1 MPLPSA
7 TLLPG
12 SVQLFWVLLFILG
25 TLVGSFLNV
34 CIYRLP
40 HGLSITRPPSHC
52 PRCDRRLAMR
62 DLLPLVSQVLLR
74 ARCRYCGA
82 PISWRYFGIEFLTG
96 VLFVLAGSGWW
107 AGPIG
112 ISSWNGDV
120 VGNGAKL
127 LQGLVFMS
135 TLVVIFWVDYDTRL
149 IPLEAAFLLGLAGV
163 ARDAWETARGVAT
176 PTTGLTSGGLW
187 PGQQILPAPLPGSL
201 WAMVAAASILWGLRA
216 LFSWLY
222 GREALGFGDVVLVGA
237 IAANLGWNGT
247 LWTFAFAST
256 VLGAIVGLL
265 LQMPRAIRARR
276 WALRR
281 AHKYLQRAQAAQ
293 EIGEPPQ
300 QAAAE
305 EAQPQV
311 LAAEP
316 PSSPAVLEPMS
327 AEPLLAEPMPGKL
340 EVPLAEPLL
349 AELHRERAWAQQRA
363 RYWRKVAP
371 LLIRHSLRKGMPFG
385 PMLAIGAVAALLWGA
400 SLNRSYLSAVNPE
413 ASAPGFDTPSP
424 APR

>member
-1 MPLPSA
+1 MPDRFTA
-7 TLLPG
+7 LLPG
-12 SVQLFWVLLFILG
+12 SVQLIWVLLFILG
-25 TLVGSFLNV
+25 SLVGSFLNV

-40 HGLSITRPPSHC
+40 HGQSIAHPPSRC
-52 PRCDRRLAMR
+52 PKCNRRLAMR

-96 VLFVLAGSGWW
+96 VLFVLAGSSWW
-107 AGPIG
+107 AGPFG
-112 ISSWNGDV
+112 ISSWNGNIQGDWI
-120 VGNGAKL
+120 KL

-135 TLVVIFWVDYDTRL
+135 TLVVIFWVDFDTRL

-163 ARDAWETARGVAT
+163 ARDAWETIHHVPT

-187 PGQQILPAPLPGSL
+187 PGQELLPAPVPGSL
-201 WAMVAAASILWGLRA
+201 WAMVVVASILWVLREV
-216 LFSWLY
+216 FSWIY

-256 VLGAIVGLL
+256 VLGASVGLL
-265 LQMPRAIRARR
+265 LQVPRALRSRR

-281 AHKYLQRAQAAQ
+281 AHKYLQRAQAA
-293 EIGEPPQ
+293 P
-300 QAAAE
+300 E
-305 EAQPQV
+305 EVRA
-311 LAAEP
+311 
-316 PSSPAVLEPMS
+316 PAT
-327 AEPLLAEPMPGKL
+327 L
-340 EVPLAEPLL
+340 EVPDPSGELSSATFEPVEAQNEARLL
-349 AELHRERAWAQQRA
+349 QVRLGREWAQQRA
-363 RYWRKVAP
+363 RYWQKVAP

-400 SLNRSYLSAVNPE
+400 SLNRSYLRAVNPE
-413 ASAPGFDTPSP
+413 ASTFNSLP
-424 APR
+424 APP